1 MQAQIR
7 QGQHGWMLRVD
18 GDILGEFRAWTPE
31 EAKEE
36 ASRRLGIMVEWEP
49 RGDLEYV
56 AVILDQGD
64 VDWR

>member
-7 QGQHGWMLRVD
+7 QEQDGWMLRVD
-18 GDILGEFRAWTPE
+18 GQLRSEFRAWTPE
-31 EAKEE
+31 DAKTE
-36 ASRRLGIMVEWEP
+36 ASRRLGFSVEWEP

-56 AVILDQGD
+56 AVILDHGE